1 MSDRPVTRTWVLTLL
16 PDELSVCRLDEK
28 EPVPVWVTDRG
39 GFWSMTRRDRE
50 LSVVCVTAS
59 VPASIQ
65 HESGWRC
72 LVIDEVIPFAEI
84 GVLAALT
91 SLLAAAEVSVF
102 ALSTYETDAL
112 MVKQDRLKQVTDAL
126 ESAGHQVR
134 GHQ

>member
-1 MSDRPVTRTWVLTLL
+1 
-16 PDELSVCRLDEK
+16 
-28 EPVPVWVTDRG
+28 
-39 GFWSMTRRDRE
+39 MTRRDRE

-59 VPASIQ
+59 VLASIQ

-84 GVLAALT
+84 GVLATLT
-91 SLLAAAEVSVF
+91 SLLAAAQVSVF
-102 ALSTYETDAL
+102 ALSTYQTDAL
-112 MVKQDRLKQVTDAL
+112 MVKQDRLKQATDAL